1 MNELIILFLFMLVML
16 PVVIGTQAFENMINK
31 DEEDQL

>member
-31 DEEDQL
+31 EEEDQL